1 MTRPALADRTRRSE
15 RMRDRRLARQLVGA
29 MRRALPALLLFGCGR
44 PDGSPR
50 TDRSASGAAARST
63 PPPVRSAGAVAIPVN
78 AGAPD
83 PDALRELER
92 RPLRSGWLAL
102 ALDDTGGGH
111 LLRID
116 PEGHRAEV
124 PCEPL
129 VGAWGL
135 WLDDVDLD
143 GRAEALVALRKP
155 ARFDPVV
162 ENRLHVYAFDA
173 GRCVPLWRGT
183 RLAGRFEDLAVDA
196 GTRGELLAWER
207 AGGEHRVARYRW
219 TGFGYAVVAV
229 PWSGP
234 GDPPA
239 AYRERFASLEG
250 QSCTEP
256 SCAIP

>member
-1 MTRPALADRTRRSE
+1 M
-15 RMRDRRLARQLVGA
+15 LVAAIGH
-29 MRRALPALLLFGCGR
+29 ALPALLLFGCSR
-44 PDGSPR
+44 PDSSPR
-50 TDRSASGAAARST
+50 TDGSASGAAARST
-63 PPPVRSAGAVAIPVN
+63 APPVRSAVAGVGAVPVD
-78 AGAPD
+78 AGTPNPD
-83 PDALRELER
+83 RLVEIAR

-102 ALDDTGGGH
+102 ALDGAGGGH

-116 PEGHRAEV
+116 PEGHRTEV

-129 VGAWGL
+129 AGAWGL

-143 GRAEALVALRKP
+143 GHAEALVALRKP
-155 ARFDPVV
+155 ARYDPVV
-162 ENRLHVYAFDA
+162 ENRLHVYAFEA

-196 GTRGELLAWER
+196 ATRGELLAWER

-239 AYRERFASLEG
+239 RYRERFASLGG
-250 QSCTEP
+250 QRCAET
-256 SCAIP
+256 SCAAP